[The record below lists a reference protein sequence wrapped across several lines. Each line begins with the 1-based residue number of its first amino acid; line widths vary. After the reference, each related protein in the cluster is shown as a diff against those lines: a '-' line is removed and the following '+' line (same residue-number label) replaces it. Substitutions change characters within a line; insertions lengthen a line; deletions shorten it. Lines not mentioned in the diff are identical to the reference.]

1 MAAPHVLVLY
11 NRPLLPLDH
20 PDADSEHLILE
31 GVRNVTDALDEAGYR
46 VSEFGL
52 KHDPRVLWT
61 ELRRRRPRV
70 VFNLFEGH
78 CHDPETESYVAG
90 LLQWRCIPFTGSPM
104 HTLSLA
110 RAKDW
115 TKQLLRGNGL
125 PTPDFLVVDELPI
138 VPCSLTF
145 PVIVK
150 PARTDASVGLNQDSV
165 CTNQEQLENRVA
177 VILEAYGSP
186 VLVEEFVDGREFNVA
201 LVELP
206 ELELLPPGE
215 IVFAQKEGVWPI
227 LTYDGKW
234 KPDSIDYQGTPTKYP
249 ADIDPKLSRRL
260 GALAKRA
267 YRLLGCRD
275 YARVDFR
282 VNAAGKPFILEVNPN
297 PDISIGAGFATC
309 LAAVDISYAEFVAR
323 LVEHARRRPGNT
335 APKFLTSPVLNA
347 S

>member
-11 NRPLLPLDH
+11 NQPLLPLDH
-20 PDADSEHLILE
+20 PDADSEHMILE
-31 GVRNVTDALDEAGYR
+31 GVRNITDALTEAGYR
-46 VSEFGL
+46 ASTFGL

-61 ELRRRRPRV
+61 ELQQRRPRV

-90 LLQWRCIPFTGSPM
+90 LLQWRGVAFTGSPM
-104 HTLSLA
+104 LALSMA

-115 TKQLLRGNGL
+115 TKQLLRGAGL
-125 PTPDFLVVDELPI
+125 PTPNFVIVDELP
-138 VPCSLTF
+138 VPPHSLSF
-145 PVIVK
+145 PLIVK

-165 CTNQEQLENRVA
+165 CTSHEQLENRVA
-177 VILEAYGSP
+177 VILEAYGAP
-186 VLVEEFVDGREFNVA
+186 ALVEEFVDGREFNVA

-206 ELELLPPGE
+206 QLEFLPPGE
-215 IVFAQKEGVWPI
+215 IVFVQKEGVWPI

-234 KPDSIDYQGTPTKYP
+234 KPDSIDYQETPTKYP

-309 LAAVDISYAEFVAR
+309 LNAVDVSYAEFVAR
-323 LVEHARRRPGNT
+323 LVEQARRRPRN
-335 APKFLTSPVLNA
+335 ALPKFLTSPVL
-347 S
+347 SVS